1 MGWEAP
7 RRRKERNRRRGALG
21 FASRTRKHMSKTILL
36 VDDSATSRMKS
47 RMIFGSRKDYEFLSA
62 CDGKEGVEIALQ
74 RKPDLIL
81 MDVEMPRMTVVEAGR
96 ALRERA
102 ETRNTPIILLTM
114 RGEEQA
120 VKNGFNSGCNE
131 YMLKPLN
138 ESALV
143 AVLKK
148 YLG

>member
-1 MGWEAP
+1 
-7 RRRKERNRRRGALG
+7 
-21 FASRTRKHMSKTILL
+21 
-36 VDDSATSRMKS
+36 MKS
-47 RMIFGSRKDYEFLSA
+47 RMIFGNRKEYEFLSA
-62 CDGKEGVEIALQ
+62 CDGREGVEVALQ

-81 MDVEMPRMTVVEAGR
+81 MDVEMPRMTGVEACR